1 MTLMYLGIASTT
13 FLILGLEQA
22 FPVEKSALKDHQD
35 GISSETNADKVAMHL
50 LNRLTFGPKPGEVE
64 WVKKLGAERFI
75 QMELSPEKI
84 PESSS
89 LQSHLNSLETYSLS
103 NRTLF
108 EKFSPKGQQNRQR
121 GQKERGTQ
129 KLDQEAKKA
138 LLKASHQVLL
148 ESSQA
153 NLMRSIESNRQ
164 LEAVMTDFWFNHFN
178 VYGGKGLDSIWVGD
192 YEKKAIR
199 PNALGNFRTLLGAT
213 SKHPAMLFY
222 LDNWENTDPN
232 SPGSRGRF
240 KGLNENYARELME
253 LHTLGV
259 DGGYTQQDVITL
271 AKILTGWGIINRQAL
286 LGQNFR
292 KFQTNQQQGA
302 PSRNKNFQNDL
313 FYFDA
318 QRHDFSSKVFLGHP
332 LKGQGAEEVEE
343 ALDILA
349 RNPATAKHVAFK
361 LVQYFVN
368 DSPPPELVNQVASK
382 FSETG
387 GNIKAMLNTLFH
399 SKAFWNASNIGT
411 KFKSPYRYVVSSAR
425 ASGLQ
430 VENYLILTHFL
441 KQMGMP
447 VYGCPTPDG
456 YKNTQEAWL
465 NPDTIQKR
473 LNIATA
479 LGKGWIPLT
488 EKMENPANFRNEKQ
502 RSTIT
507 TGCKPKGGHQ
517 TIGTPL
523 VYNKIAGNFQS
534 VLSPKT
540 KEVIQDAPEDLK
552 VTLLLGS
559 PEFMKY

>member
-1 MTLMYLGIASTT
+1 
-13 FLILGLEQA
+13 
-22 FPVEKSALKDHQD
+22 
-35 GISSETNADKVAMHL
+35 NADKVALHL

-75 QMELSPEKI
+75 QMELSPENI
-84 PESSS
+84 PESST
-89 LQSHLNSLETYSLS
+89 LQSHLNGLKTYALS

-108 EKFSPKGQQNRQR
+108 EKFSPKGQQNFQR
-121 GQKERGTQ
+121 SQRKGAPPQ
-129 KLDQEAKKA
+129 LDQEAKKA

-148 ESSQA
+148 ESCQA

-178 VYGGKGLDSIWVGD
+178 VYGGKGLDTLWVGD
-192 YEKKAIR
+192 YEKNAIH
-199 PNALGNFRTLLGAT
+199 PHALGNFRTLLGAT

-271 AKILTGWGIINRQAL
+271 AKVLTGWGIINRQAL
-286 LGQNFR
+286 LGQHFKKIQSN
-292 KFQTNQQQGA
+292 A
-302 PSRNKNFQNDL
+302 PNDL

-349 RNPATAKHVAFK
+349 RNPATAKHIAFQ

-382 FSETG
+382 YSETG

-399 SKAFWNASNIGT
+399 SKEFWNTSNIGN
-411 KFKSPYRYVVSSAR
+411 KFKSPYRYVVSSTR

-430 VENYLILTHFL
+430 VENYLILTYLL

-447 VYGCPTPDG
+447 VYGCLTPDG

-479 LGKGWIPLT
+479 LGKGGIPLS
-488 EKMENPANFRNEKQ
+488 ENMEIPGNFTNDKKRN
-502 RSTIT
+502 ILN
-507 TGCKPKGGHQ
+507 GGFRREGGRQ

-523 VYNKIAGNFQS
+523 IYNKIAGNFQS

-540 KEVIQDAPEDLK
+540 KEVIQDSSEDLK